1 MDRAFV
7 TLLRHGLL
15 SPGVNPKTAEELI
28 AERGVNMNNAS
39 LFFYSGKYLGQGRSE
54 LTAQ

>member
-28 AERGVNMNNAS
+28 AERGVNMKNAS
-39 LFFYSGKYLGQGRSE
+39 LFFHSGKYLGQGRSE